1 MAYFTAYVTFI
12 WFVLKHMQY
21 ARRSTPDTIAFPTV
35 TEVEVEWLQEAP
47 ALQEVDLRENP
58 LSSRCHDA
66 LQPVTTLRIHLS
78 PRQVEDWEDLTV

>member
-12 WFVLKHMQY
+12 WFVLKCIHY
-21 ARRSTPDTIAFPTV
+21 ASRSAPDTITLPTV
-35 TEVEVEWLQEAP
+35 TDVEVERLQEAP

-78 PRQVEDWEDLTV
+78 PRQIEDWEDLTV

>member
-1 MAYFTAYVTFI
+1 MAYFATQVTFI
-12 WFVLKHMQY
+12 FFVLKCIQDIS
-21 ARRSTPDTIAFPTV
+21 RSTPDNIALPTV
-35 TEVEVEWLQEAP
+35 TDVEVERLQGAP

-78 PRQVEDWEDLTV
+78 PRQTEDWEDLTV